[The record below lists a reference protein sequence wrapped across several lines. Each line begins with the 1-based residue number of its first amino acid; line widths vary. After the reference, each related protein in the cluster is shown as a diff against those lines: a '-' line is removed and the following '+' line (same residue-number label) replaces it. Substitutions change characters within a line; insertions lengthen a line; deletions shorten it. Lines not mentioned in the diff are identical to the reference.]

1 MDGAEEEEEEGAEPE
16 EVVERAD
23 SAAPVALLGL
33 MSRAVSARLASC
45 LRLAAPVTR
54 GDECDSVSRSSSSTS
69 MAKSSDSPLSSVG
82 GSGSAE
88 TTCGNRQKQ
97 SKGAAKKQ
105 PLFVVVPVALPAIT
119 TRGRLFDM
127 GLSISRGNHY
137 LELANN
143 ITVIF
148 FVVST
153 ASQVQLCDGED
164 KRPHPDFIAYKN
176 I

>member
-16 EVVERAD
+16 EVAERAD

-33 MSRAVSARLASC
+33 MPRAVSARLASC
-45 LRLAAPVTR
+45 LRLAASVTR
-54 GDECDSVSRSSSSTS
+54 GDERDSVSRSSSSTS

-82 GSGSAE
+82 GGGSAE

-105 PLFVVVPVALPAIT
+105 PLFVVVPVAIPAIT

-127 GLSISRGNHY
+127 GLSISRGNYY

-153 ASQVQLCDGED
+153 ASQVQLGDGED